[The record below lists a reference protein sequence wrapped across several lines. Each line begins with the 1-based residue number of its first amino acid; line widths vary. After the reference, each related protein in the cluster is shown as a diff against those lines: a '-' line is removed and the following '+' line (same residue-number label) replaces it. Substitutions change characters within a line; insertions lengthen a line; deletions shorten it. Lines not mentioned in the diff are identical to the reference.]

1 MNVFEIEFINI
12 ILIISPF
19 LIYLFYTAY
28 NENISK
34 KTSEL
39 FLELAIFSSFYLL
52 LKYGIKINGVML
64 FLNINIPLLIAFW
77 YKRNISSI
85 ILSVILVFYYN
96 NYLNY
101 DLTSLFIEYI
111 FYFVLYLFIN
121 KKEFLFINVFAI
133 VKITMIILQAKYVGL
148 LNKFNSQQ
156 LFDFFISVILFYLSA
171 ILIIYLIKRGD
182 EIIKYHM
189 DVKELKKQEQI
200 ANSLFKITHEIKNP
214 IAVCKGYLDM
224 FDVNNIEHSR
234 KYIPILKGEI
244 KRVLTI
250 LEDFLSISKIKVD
263 KDIIDIYMLLEDV
276 IDNFEPLLN
285 DKKVKVISHI
295 PDEELYLMADYNR
308 VSQVFLNII
317 KNSIEAMCDTKAGL
331 IEIDCRELDNR
342 VFIDVK
348 DNGCGIS
355 SENIKRM
362 NEPFFTTK
370 QNGTGLGVYLSR
382 EIIKEHG
389 GNITYNSSS
398 SGTTATICLPK
409 GI

>member
-234 KYIPILKGEI
+234 KYIPIIRSEI
-244 KRVLTI
+244 KRTLI
-250 LEDFLSISKIKVD
+250 LLQDFLTVSKIKIEKEIMDVNL
-263 KDIIDIYMLLEDV
+263 LLEEATN
-276 IDNFEPLLN
+276 NFKTIMKENNINLVFKN
-285 DKKVKVISHI
+285 DLDLEIYI
-295 PDEELYLMADYNR
+295 NGDYNR
-308 VSQVFLNII
+308 LSQVVINII
-317 KNSIEAMCDTKAGL
+317 KNSIEAIKDEGT
-331 IEIDCRELDNR
+331 IS
-342 VFIDVK
+342 IDVK
-348 DNGCGIS
+348 ENHDNVEIIINDNGIGID
-355 SENIKRM
+355 NIDKIK
-362 NEPFFTTK
+362 EPFFTTK
-370 QNGTGLGVYLSR
+370 KDGTGLGVPLSQ
-382 EIIKEHG
+382 EIIKAHNGIINYKSKIGE
-389 GNITYNSSS
+389 
-398 SGTTATICLPK
+398 GTTVNIILPK
-409 GI
+409 RSY

>member
-19 LIYLFYTAY
+19 LIYLFYIAY

-148 LNKFNSQQ
+148 LNKFNSHQ

-171 ILIIYLIKRGD
+171 ILIIYLIKKGD

-200 ANSLFKITHEIKNP
+200 TNSLFKITHEIKNP

-234 KYIPILKGEI
+234 KYIPIIRSEI
-244 KRVLTI
+244 KRTLI
-250 LEDFLSISKIKVD
+250 LLQDFLTVSKIKIEKEIMDVNL
-263 KDIIDIYMLLEDV
+263 LLEEATN
-276 IDNFEPLLN
+276 NFKTIMKENNINLVFKN
-285 DKKVKVISHI
+285 DLDLEIYI
-295 PDEELYLMADYNR
+295 NGDYNR
-308 VSQVFLNII
+308 LSQVVINVI
-317 KNSIEAMCDTKAGL
+317 KNSIEAIKNEGT
-331 IEIDCRELDNR
+331 IS
-342 VFIDVK
+342 IDVK
-348 DNGCGIS
+348 ENHDNVEIIINDNGIGID
-355 SENIKRM
+355 NIDKIK
-362 NEPFFTTK
+362 EPFFTTK
-370 QNGTGLGVYLSR
+370 KDGTGLGVPLSQ
-382 EIIKEHG
+382 EIIKAHNGVINYKSKIGE
-389 GNITYNSSS
+389 
-398 SGTTATICLPK
+398 GTTVNIILPK
-409 GI
+409 RSY